1 MKGQLSTGASSKL
14 SANGIGERDR
24 AHPGERT
31 GRAGVISSAVRR
43 LLPAALLLP
52 ALALGQ
58 ALPGDPAVAGG
69 ASPAPQ
75 LVRGEVR
82 TARFRILYTEKSA
95 GVARALG
102 EKIERA
108 RDDFRHT
115 LGRDWPGVTEV
126 RVGLG
131 RGELEALAIP
141 GGEPPPWAAA
151 LAYPDQDILLFDGM
165 TLNGPD
171 GFEML
176 RHELSHVALGR
187 LGRDWPRWFQEGLAM
202 HLSGERSSVSLYAA
216 LFRAVHQDRVYPF
229 RDLARRW
236 PDRPEDVEIA
246 YAQSEAFVAFLIGR
260 YGPDGLGK
268 LIDEERAGAPFELAF
283 ARAFKTTVDLEEIA
297 FRERLPARYAWLPFT
312 FTSSFVWLAAA
323 ALCVLG
329 YVRVRRDKALHLAQM
344 EAEEAAEAAAL
355 RIIQAEAGA
364 AGEATPGEPEAA
376 PGESE
381 PGAGAPPT
389 PTIH

>member
-1 MKGQLSTGASSKL
+1 
-14 SANGIGERDR
+14 
-24 AHPGERT
+24 
-31 GRAGVISSAVRR
+31 VRR
-43 LLPAALLLP
+43 LPALALLLP

-58 ALPGDPAVAGG
+58 VLAGDAAAAGG
-69 ASPAPQ
+69 PPAAPVPE

-82 TARFRILYTEKSA
+82 TARFRILYTDNAA

-108 RDDFRHT
+108 RDDFART

-126 RVGLG
+126 RVGVG

-151 LAYPDQDILLFDGM
+151 LAYPDHDIVLFDGAS
-165 TLNGPD
+165 LNEANGL
-171 GFEML
+171 ETL

-202 HLSGERSSVSLYAA
+202 HLSGERSSLSLYAA
-216 LFRAVHQDRVYPF
+216 LFRAVHQQRVYPF

-236 PDRPEDVEIA
+236 PDRPDDVEIA
-246 YAQSEAFVAFLIGR
+246 YAQSEAFVAFLIDR
-260 YGPDGLGK
+260 HGPGGLGR

-312 FTSSFVWLAAA
+312 VTSSLVWIAAA
-323 ALCVLG
+323 ALCVVG
-329 YVRVRRDKALHLAQM
+329 YVRVRRAKALHLAQM
-344 EAEEAAEAAAL
+344 EAEELAEAAAL
-355 RIIQAEAGA
+355 RIIQAEAEA
-364 AGEATPGEPEAA
+364 SGEPPPGEPEPSGETA
-376 PGESE
+376 PGAADPSK
-381 PGAGAPPT
+381 

>member
-1 MKGQLSTGASSKL
+1 M
-14 SANGIGERDR
+14 
-24 AHPGERT
+24 
-31 GRAGVISSAVRR
+31 GVIPRVVRR
-43 LLPAALLLP
+43 LLALALLLP

-58 ALPGDPAVAGG
+58 ALSGPTDEGPLY
-69 ASPAPQ
+69 APLPE
-75 LVRGEVR
+75 LVRGEIR
-82 TARFRILYTEKSA
+82 TARFSILYTQRAE

-108 RDDFRHT
+108 RDDFQRT
-115 LGRDWPGVTEV
+115 LGRDWPGITEV
-126 RVGLG
+126 RIGLG

-151 LAYPDQDILLFDGM
+151 LAYPEHDIVLFDGAS
-165 TLNGPD
+165 LNKPEGLQ
-171 GFEML
+171 ML

-202 HLSGERSSVSLYAA
+202 HLSGERSSVSLYVA

-229 RDLARRW
+229 RDLTRRW

-246 YAQSEAFVAFLIGR
+246 YAQSEAFVAFLVGR
-260 YGPDGLGK
+260 HGPDGLGR
-268 LIDEERAGAPFELAF
+268 LLDEVHAGAWFELAF

-297 FRERLPARYAWLPFT
+297 FRERLPGRYGWLPFT
-312 FTSSFVWLAAA
+312 VTSSLVWLAAA
-323 ALCVLG
+323 ALCVVG
-329 YVRVRRDKALHLAQM
+329 YFRVRKVKALHLEQM

-355 RIIQAEAGA
+355 RLIAAEAKAAEGA
-364 AGEATPGEPEAA
+364 DPGGPQAV
-376 PGESE
+376 
-381 PGAGAPPT
+381 PGATEPDAVDPRK